1 MAVWE
6 VGDHFI
12 FQEKD
17 LKWNM
22 PIYPGRPSLH
32 MQFIGLMY
40 NKSILDWSNVHK
52 QLPLK
57 KIGLVHNDEL
67 IFKSLLKEV
76 LSANS
81 KSFEYKYKYF

>member
-22 PIYPGRPSLH
+22 PIYSGRPSLH

-52 QLPLK
+52 QLPLIALDMIQ
-57 KIGLVHNDEL
+57 IGLGQQTNVSSIKKKMD
-67 IFKSLLKEV
+67 
-76 LSANS
+76 
-81 KSFEYKYKYF
+81 